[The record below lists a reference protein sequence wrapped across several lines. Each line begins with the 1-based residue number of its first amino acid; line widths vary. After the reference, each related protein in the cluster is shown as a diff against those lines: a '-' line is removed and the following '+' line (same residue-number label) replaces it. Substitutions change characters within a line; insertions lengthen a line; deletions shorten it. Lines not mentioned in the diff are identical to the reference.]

1 MRRPAW
7 LDLALVAG
15 LALLAGIMS
24 LAEGPSAARTLLG
37 IALVTF
43 LPGYAVGEAL
53 LHGRDLGIAER
64 LMFAVA
70 VSLSFATVGGMLVFP
85 LGGGSTLAWALLLVE
100 PTVGA
105 CIIAAL
111 RRRRGVAD
119 APSRPGPRLNPLEIV
134 PILVALL
141 LCGGS
146 LMAARAAA
154 RTDTATVT
162 QLWMLPSPESE
173 SGTVTSVRVGALG
186 SATPGMTV
194 KVTAGGRTL
203 LEEVVDAVPGGSW
216 ERTVPVPADLAEL
229 PVRAALKDP
238 GQGDET
244 IRRVELW
251 PRDTSAGP

>member
-1 MRRPAW
+1 VRRPSW

-15 LALLAGIMS
+15 LALLAGITS
-24 LAEGPSAARTLLG
+24 LAESTSAARTLLG
-37 IALVTF
+37 IALLTF

-70 VSLSFATVGGMLVFP
+70 VSLSVATVGGMLVFP
-85 LGGGSTLAWALLLVE
+85 LGGGSTLAWVLLLVE

-105 CIIAAL
+105 CIIAAI
-111 RRRRGVAD
+111 RRRRRASVH
-119 APSRPGPRLNPLEIV
+119 SRLGHGLHPLEVV

-154 RTDTATVT
+154 RIDTATVT

-173 SGTVTSVRVGALG
+173 PGTVTSVRVGALG
-186 SATPGMTV
+186 SATRGMTV

-216 ERTVPVPADLAEL
+216 ERTVPVPAELAEL